1 MIEKT
6 DPKRRLMQQQMSDL
20 QTLFTDLIRREDI
33 SLLEIDIVKDKVLD
47 FYSSLAAY
55 REQHIEMARQAFE
68 KKLEALAKDTP
79 KPVIPERNTQPINTQ
94 ATVSTTQATV
104 HKEPITPQPATPP
117 QPLPKQD
124 ISQPQHINTP
134 VVDKKIVEEPIA
146 QPQATTTPTPQRTV
160 VSQPDLFSKAEDL
173 NAKLG
178 KMQSGTSVA
187 DKLQKQEALPLQQMI
202 GVNDKFYFVNAL
214 FEGDVAAYQSM
225 LKTLTHCKSRTE
237 EQAQLT
243 SLSASYAWE
252 KDNPAMEK
260 LLEVLDKR
268 WGDKE

>member
-68 KKLEALAKDTP
+68 KKLETLAKDTP
-79 KPVIPERNTQPINTQ
+79 KPVVPERNTPPMNTQ
-94 ATVSTTQATV
+94 AAASTAQATV
-104 HKEPITPQPATPP
+104 HKEPVKPQSETPP
-117 QPLPKQD
+117 QPLLKKD

-134 VVDKKIVEEPIA
+134 VADKKIVEEPPPL
-146 QPQATTTPTPQRTV
+146 PQATTIPTPQKTV
-160 VSQPDLFSKAEDL
+160 VPQPDLFSKAEDL

-178 KMQSGTSVA
+178 KMQSSTSVA
-187 DKLQKQEALPLQQMI
+187 DKLQKQETMPLQQMI
-202 GVNDKFYFVNAL
+202 GINDKFYFVNAL
-214 FEGDVAAYQSM
+214 FEGDVAAYQGM
-225 LKTLTHCKSRTE
+225 LRTLTHCKSRAE

-243 SLSASYAWE
+243 SLASSYAWE

-268 WGDKE
+268 WGDN